1 MKKLESLD
9 RFYLVFAIV
18 IMFLSALVGMTAMKL
33 FESFRIANDVDTKF
47 LDSSMPRLNEE
58 QLQKARA
65 QLTDHTIKTL
75 DY

>member
-18 IMFLSALVGMTAMKL
+18 IMFLAALVGITAMKL

-65 QLTDHTIKTL
+65 QLTDHTIKML

>member
-1 MKKLESLD
+1 MKKLEALD

-18 IMFLSALVGMTAMKL
+18 IVFLAALVGVSSMKL
-33 FESFRIANDVDTKF
+33 FESFRVASDVDTKF

-65 QLTDHTIKTL
+65 QLTDRQIKTL